1 MNKDI
6 ACYVDKYKDRED
18 YTEVEQEITQILID
32 EIQKLNDAKR
42 IRDFDGFTQLIY
54 RKNEK
59 YNNIIE
65 GINKYKKVEIYDKDR
80 FLRVSDLA
88 MLSML
93 QDSIMQGGN

>member
-6 ACYVDKYKDRED
+6 VHYVDKYKDRED

-32 EIQKLNDAKR
+32 EIQKINDAKR
-42 IRDFDGFTQLIY
+42 IRDFDDFTQLIY

-65 GINKYKKVEIYDKDR
+65 GINKYKKVEIYHKDR
-80 FLRVSDLA
+80 FLRVSEMA
-88 MLSML
+88 MLSVL
-93 QDSIMQGGN
+93 QD